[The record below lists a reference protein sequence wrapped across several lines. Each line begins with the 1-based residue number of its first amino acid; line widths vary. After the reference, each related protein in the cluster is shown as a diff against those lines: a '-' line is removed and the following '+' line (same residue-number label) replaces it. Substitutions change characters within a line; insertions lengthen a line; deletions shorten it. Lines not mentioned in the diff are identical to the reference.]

1 MGIPMSIHLPDL
13 EGRTA
18 FPLVLCGC
26 GYSGDG
32 GDGLMVGPDDL
43 SGLFRP

>member
-18 FPLVLCGC
+18 FPLVLCGR

-32 GDGLMVGPDDL
+32 GDGLMVGLDDR
-43 SGLFRP
+43 SDVFQP